1 MSQAGDTQKSAASP
15 EAPAGKGAHPPATL
29 RRIIDVARDNASLV
43 AGLAAFL
50 SVADFLFWGGAVTT
64 PNRAFSTEQIYAFF
78 TIPCFLV
85 LGVSLLAAAI
95 ALSARPCDPLAC
107 RVSHVAPAAEA
118 IGLAGGLC
126 ALAALLSATAA
137 HPLLLACASA
147 ALGLGLAAGFIAWG
161 RALSRLEIGSLVTTV
176 GCACVLFPLASLVT
190 TFAPALVAYA
200 ITGMLVCCSVSTALH
215 AQGGRSTTCPQA
227 GLPAAGDTPSTGSP
241 APTRSPIEGAS
252 DRADDPAAGSTAT
265 ESAPAPAGASPVRAL
280 WASYGV
286 TALSFG
292 SLGFVAGLSRMVSL
306 DSGAN
311 GTAVMLGSP
320 TFTLIAGAV
329 MLALWH
335 RFGRL
340 VSPGGLFQAMFP
352 FAVSGFA
359 LFTITGLGFSTAFAC
374 LANFFFEF
382 MLVVITVHSIGA
394 QTPAD
399 SAGQALP
406 RYSLA
411 LGLAFVL
418 ACLGT
423 IVSMLTRDLWQ
434 DRDLGFVLSIV
445 VCIYVL
451 SLARQRQRIGRSPE
465 ARRARGQHRERHRD
479 VGRAGVPR
487 LRPHASGG
495 RDPRAHPAGR
505 RHARHGRAPRRLR
518 QHGAHAQ
525 EAALPQARRA
535 LQAGLAR
542 AHAKRRRWRRRGL
555 GLDEMHWHA
564 PPLAGADLAVV
575 RGFAKP
581 EAGNGRE
588 LRLCQV
594 CAADSGGKTQGDHH
608 SQALYLRFL

>member
-43 AGLAAFL
+43 AGLAALL
-50 SVADFLFWGGAVTT
+50 SVADFLSWGGAVTT
-64 PNRAFSTEQIYAFF
+64 PKRAFSTEQIYAFF
-78 TIPCFLV
+78 TIPCFMV

-451 SLARQRQRIGRSPE
+451 SMALVLQVRNRQG
-465 ARRARGQHRERHRD
+465 GERHSAP
-479 VGRAGVPR
+479 GSAN
-487 LRPHASGG
+487 ASE
-495 RDPRAHPAGR
+495 DPRRPDGPAASIESAIGTWVAQASPAYDLTPR
-505 RHARHGRAPRRLR
+505 EAEILALILQGADTPAMAARLGVSDNTVRTHKKRLYR
-518 QHGAHAQ
+518 KLDVHSKQDLL
-525 EAALPQARRA
+525 ALMRSE
-535 LQAGLAR
+535 GD
-542 AHAKRRRWRRRGL
+542 G
-555 GLDEMHWHA
+555 G
-564 PPLAGADLAVV
+564 AGASA
-575 RGFAKP
+575 
-581 EAGNGRE
+581 
-588 LRLCQV
+588 
-594 CAADSGGKTQGDHH
+594 
-608 SQALYLRFL
+608 